1 MDSLDDP
8 VTTDDDRGGRSR
20 RRQRSRYLL
29 LCGLGI
35 TAGAVG
41 AIALQTGSGEPVRV
55 AAGNGGTP
63 ALPEPTIDSISTA
76 TTAVPTEET
85 TSTTAAVQLPTTSTT
100 RTRPPTSSTTTAP
113 PATTTTTG
121 ATVRDPTPG
130 YSQGPA
136 LPAVKEV
143 GNYASPDHYGDAHYL
158 PLFIAAQDDD
168 GWISQ
173 FVVDWGDDTS
183 PTTYAYNPFPC
194 KAMPPSG
201 WPAGNYVS
209 LPSDTTNPLVGIDGQ
224 PVPSTEHF
232 YAAAGTYTVTVTVR
246 STACDGS
253 QPQEGTGTMTWSFA

>member
-1 MDSLDDP
+1 VDGLNDP
-8 VTTDDDRGGRSR
+8 ITTDDDRDAPGRHRRRSR
-20 RRQRSRYLL
+20 HLL
-29 LCGLGI
+29 LCGLVI
-35 TAGAVG
+35 AAVAVG
-41 AIALQTGSGEPVRV
+41 VTALQTGPGEPLRV
-55 AAGNGGTP
+55 AAAGGGNP
-63 ALPEPTIDSISTA
+63 ALPEPTIESAPTT
-76 TTAVPTEET
+76 TTAVPAEATRS
-85 TSTTAAVQLPTTSTT
+85 TSAAVQVPTSTT
-100 RTRPPTSSTTTAP
+100 RTRPTSSTTTAA

-121 ATVRDPTPG
+121 ATVTDQTPG

-136 LPAVKEV
+136 LPTMKEV

-168 GWISQ
+168 GWIRE
-173 FVVDWGDDTS
+173 FVVDWGDDTP

-209 LPSDTTNPLVGIDGQ
+209 LPSDTTNPLVGIDGN

-253 QPQEGTGTMTWSFA
+253 QPQEGTDTMTWSFA

>member
-1 MDSLDDP
+1 MDGLNDP
-8 VTTDDDRGGRSR
+8 VTTDDDRDAPGR
-20 RRQRSRYLL
+20 RRRRFRYLL
-29 LCGLGI
+29 LCGVVI
-35 TAGAVG
+35 AAVAVG
-41 AIALQTGSGEPVRV
+41 VTALQIGPGEPLRV
-55 AAGNGGTP
+55 ATDNGGNP
-63 ALPEPTIDSISTA
+63 AFLEPAIDR
-76 TTAVPTEET
+76 
-85 TSTTAAVQLPTTSTT
+85 LPTTSTATPTEVTTSTSAAGQAPTSVT
-100 RTRPPTSSTTTAP
+100 RTRPTASSTTTTAP
-113 PATTTTTG
+113 TTTTMTG
-121 ATVRDPTPG
+121 GPVTDPTPG

-136 LPAVKEV
+136 LPTIKEV
-143 GNYASPDHYGDAHYL
+143 GNYASPDHRGDAHYL
-158 PLFIAAQDDD
+158 PLYIAAQDDD

-232 YAAAGTYTVTVTVR
+232 YVAAGTYTVTITVR

-253 QPQEGTGTMTWSFA
+253 QPQEGTGTMTWSVA

>member
-1 MDSLDDP
+1 MDSQDDP
-8 VTTDDDRGGRSR
+8 VTTEDDRGERGPRRRRSR
-20 RRQRSRYLL
+20 HLL
-29 LCGLGI
+29 LCGLVI
-35 TAGAVG
+35 TAVAVG
-41 AIALQTGSGEPVRV
+41 VTALHTRPGEPLRVV
-55 AAGNGGTP
+55 AANRGGDPTSDRTPGTTP
-63 ALPEPTIDSISTA
+63 A
-76 TTAVPTEET
+76 VPAEET
-85 TSTTAAVQLPTTSTT
+85 TSTSAAVQAPTSATT
-100 RTRPPTSSTTTAP
+100 RPTTSSTTSAP
-113 PATTTTTG
+113 PTTTTTTS
-121 ATVRDPTPG
+121 ATVTSQAPG

-136 LPAVKEV
+136 LPTMKEV

-158 PLFIAAQDDD
+158 PLFMAAQDDD
-168 GWISQ
+168 GWIRE

-232 YAAAGTYTVTVTVR
+232 YVAAGAYTVTVTVR

-253 QPQEGTGTMTWSFA
+253 QPQEGTGTMTWSFG

>member
-1 MDSLDDP
+1 MDSQDDP
-8 VTTDDDRGGRSR
+8 VTTEDDGGERGR
-20 RRQRSRYLL
+20 RRRRSRYLV
-29 LCGLGI
+29 LCGLVI
-35 TAGAVG
+35 TAAVG
-41 AIALQTGSGEPVRV
+41 VTALETRPGEPLRV
-55 AAGNGGTP
+55 AAGNRGGNPT
-63 ALPEPTIDSISTA
+63 LPEPTIDRTPA
-76 TTAVPTEET
+76 TTPAVPTEET
-85 TSTTAAVQLPTTSTT
+85 TSTSAAVPAPTSTTST
-100 RTRPPTSSTTTAP
+100 RPTTSSTTTAAP
-113 PATTTTTG
+113 TTPTTTG
-121 ATVRDPTPG
+121 ATVTSQAPG

-136 LPAVKEV
+136 LPTMKEV

-158 PLFIAAQDDD
+158 PLFMAAQDDD
-168 GWISQ
+168 GWIRE

-232 YAAAGTYTVTVTVR
+232 YVAAGTYTVTVTVR

-253 QPQEGTGTMTWSFA
+253 QPQEGTGTMTWSFG